1 MRARRLSQLGTAD
14 ELGAAT
20 YFESAGLAEL
30 RGLVSTVKLLMCQTQ
45 RISTFKC
52 MSLRAII

>member
-20 YFESAGLAEL
+20 YFESAVFAEL
-30 RGLVSTVKLLMCQTQ
+30 RGLVSTG
-45 RISTFKC
+45 STSHVPNSTHKC
-52 MSLRAII
+52 I